1 MMTEL
6 MCLATAI
13 FFEARD
19 QPITGQELVAEVIIN
34 RVEHER
40 FPVDVCSVV
49 YQPKAFSFTHDG
61 KSDDMDDYQGY
72 QDLIAKRLA
81 VKLASDYLVG
91 GKRLGVTSTHYH
103 TLEVSPFW
111 ADAFLVDGVF
121 GDHVFYTCKG
131 FC

>member
-1 MMTEL
+1 MTPIL
-6 MCLATAI
+6 CLATAI

-19 QPITGQELVAEVIIN
+19 QQITGQELVAEVVIN

-40 FPVDVCSVV
+40 FPDDVCSVV

-61 KSDDMDDYQGY
+61 KSDDMSDYQGY
-72 QDLIAKRLA
+72 QDTIAKRLA
-81 VKLASDYLVG
+81 VKLASDYLVD
-91 GKRLGVTSTHYH
+91 GKRLGATSTHYH

-121 GDHVFYTCKG
+121 GDHMFYTCEG
-131 FC
+131 YC

>member
-1 MMTEL
+1 MITEL

-19 QPITGQELVAEVIIN
+19 QQITGQELVAEVVIN

-40 FPVDVCSVV
+40 FPDDVCSVV
-49 YQPKAFSFTHDG
+49 YQTKAFSFTHDG
-61 KSDDMDDYQGY
+61 KSDDMDHYQGH
-72 QDLIAKRLA
+72 QDLVAKRLA
-81 VKLASDYLVG
+81 VRLASDYLVDS
-91 GKRLGVTSTHYH
+91 KRLGATSTHYH

-111 ADAFLVDGVF
+111 AHAFLVDGVF
-121 GDHVFYTCKG
+121 GDHVFYTCEG

>member
-1 MMTEL
+1 MTPIL
-6 MCLATAI
+6 CMATAI

-19 QPITGQELVAEVIIN
+19 QQITGQELVAEVIIN

-40 FPVDVCSVV
+40 FPDDVCSVV

-72 QDLIAKRLA
+72 QDTIARELA
-81 VKLASDYLVG
+81 LKLASDYLERNN
-91 GKRLGVTSTHYH
+91 RLGATSTHYH
-103 TLEVSPFW
+103 TTFVSPFW
-111 ADAFLVDGVF
+111 ADVFVVDGVF
-121 GDHVFYTCKG
+121 GDHVFYTCRG

>member
-1 MMTEL
+1 MTPIL
-6 MCLATAI
+6 CMATAI

-19 QPITGQELVAEVIIN
+19 QQITGQELVAEVIIN

-40 FPVDVCSVV
+40 FPDDVCSVV

-61 KSDDMDDYQGY
+61 KSDDMDHYQGH
-72 QDLIAKRLA
+72 QDTIAKGLA
-81 VKLASDYLVG
+81 VELASDYLVG
-91 GKRLGVTSTHYH
+91 GKRLGATSTHYH

-121 GDHVFYTCKG
+121 GDHVFYTCEG
-131 FC
+131 YC

>member
-1 MMTEL
+1 MTPIL
-6 MCLATAI
+6 CMATAI

-19 QPITGQELVAEVIIN
+19 QQITGQEMVAEVVIN

-40 FPVDVCSVV
+40 FPDDVCSVV
-49 YQPKAFSFTHDG
+49 YQTKAFSFTHDG
-61 KSDDMDDYQGY
+61 KSDDMDHYQGY

-81 VKLASDYLVG
+81 LKLASDYLVD

-111 ADAFLVDGVF
+111 ADAFLIDGVF
-121 GDHVFYTCKG
+121 GDHVFYTCEG

>member
-1 MMTEL
+1 MMTDL

-19 QPITGQELVAEVIIN
+19 QPITGQELVAEVIMN
-34 RVEHER
+34 RVEHQR
-40 FPVDVCSVV
+40 FPDTVCGVV

-61 KSDDMDDYQGY
+61 LSDDMDVHEAPADVEAKGLAIELAKDYIE
-72 QDLIAKRLA
+72 DN
-81 VKLASDYLVG
+81 
-91 GKRLGVTSTHYH
+91 KRLGSSATHYH

-111 ADAFLVDGVF
+111 VDAFLVDGVF
-121 GDHVFYTCKG
+121 GDHIFYTCEG

>member
-19 QPITGQELVAEVIIN
+19 QPITGQELVVEVIIN
-34 RVEHER
+34 RAEHER
-40 FPVDVCSVV
+40 FPDDVCSVV

-61 KSDDMDDYQGY
+61 KSDDMSDNQGH
-72 QDLIAKRLA
+72 QDLIAERLA
-81 VKLASDYLVG
+81 VRLASDYLVG
-91 GKRLGVTSTHYH
+91 GKRLGATSTHYH

-121 GDHVFYTCKG
+121 GDHVFYTCGG

>member
-1 MMTEL
+1 MTPIL
-6 MCLATAI
+6 CMATAI

-19 QPITGQELVAEVIIN
+19 QQITGQELVAEVIIN

-40 FPVDVCSVV
+40 FPDDVCSVV
-49 YQPKAFSFTHDG
+49 CQPKAFSFTHDG
-61 KSDDMDDYQGY
+61 KSDDMSDYQGY
-72 QDLIAKRLA
+72 QDTIAKRLA
-81 VKLASDYLVG
+81 VKLATDYLVG

-121 GDHVFYTCKG
+121 GDHVFYTCQNY
-131 FC
+131 C

>member
-1 MMTEL
+1 MTPI
-6 MCLATAI
+6 MCMATAI

-19 QPITGQELVAEVIIN
+19 QQITGQELVAEVIIN

-40 FPVDVCSVV
+40 FPDDVCSVV

-61 KSDDMDDYQGY
+61 KSDDMDHYQGH
-72 QDLIAKRLA
+72 QDTIAKGLA
-81 VKLASDYLVG
+81 VELASDYLVG
-91 GKRLGVTSTHYH
+91 GKRLGATSTHYH

-121 GDHVFYTCKG
+121 GDHVFYTCEG
-131 FC
+131 YC

>member
-1 MMTEL
+1 M
-6 MCLATAI
+6 ATAI

-19 QPITGQELVAEVIIN
+19 QQITGQELVAEVIIN

-40 FPVDVCSVV
+40 FPDDVCNVV

-61 KSDDMDDYQGY
+61 KSDDMDHYQGY

-81 VKLASDYLVG
+81 LKLASDYLVD

-121 GDHVFYTCKG
+121 GDHVFYTCEG

>member
-1 MMTEL
+1 MTPIL
-6 MCLATAI
+6 CMATAI

-19 QPITGQELVAEVIIN
+19 QQITGQELVAEVVIN

-40 FPVDVCSVV
+40 FPDDVCSVV
-49 YQPKAFSFTHDG
+49 YQPKAFSFTHDS
-61 KSDDMDDYQGY
+61 KSDDMDHYQGY
-72 QDLIAKRLA
+72 QDTIAKRLA
-81 VKLASDYLVG
+81 VKLASDYLVD

-121 GDHVFYTCKG
+121 GDHVFYTCEG
-131 FC
+131 YC

>member
-1 MMTEL
+1 MTPIL
-6 MCLATAI
+6 CMATAI

-19 QPITGQELVAEVIIN
+19 QQITGQELVAEVVIN

-40 FPVDVCSVV
+40 FPDDVCSVV

-61 KSDDMDDYQGY
+61 KSDDMDHYQGH
-72 QDLIAKRLA
+72 QDTIAKGLA
-81 VKLASDYLVG
+81 VELASDYLVG
-91 GKRLGVTSTHYH
+91 GKRLGATSTHYH

-121 GDHVFYTCKG
+121 GDHVFYTCEG
-131 FC
+131 YC

>member
-1 MMTEL
+1 MTPI
-6 MCLATAI
+6 MCMATAI

-19 QPITGQELVAEVIIN
+19 QQITGQELVAEVIIN

-40 FPVDVCSVV
+40 FPDDVCSVV

-61 KSDDMDDYQGY
+61 KSDDMSDYQGH

-91 GKRLGVTSTHYH
+91 GKRLGATSTHYH

-121 GDHVFYTCKG
+121 GGHVFYTCRG
-131 FC
+131 YC

>member
-1 MMTEL
+1 M
-6 MCLATAI
+6 ATAI

-19 QPITGQELVAEVIIN
+19 QQITGQELVAEVVIN

-40 FPVDVCSVV
+40 FPDDVCSVV
-49 YQPKAFSFTHDG
+49 YQTKAFSFTHDG
-61 KSDDMDDYQGY
+61 KSDDMSDYQGH

-81 VKLASDYLVG
+81 VKLASDYLVD

-121 GDHVFYTCKG
+121 GDHVFYTCEG